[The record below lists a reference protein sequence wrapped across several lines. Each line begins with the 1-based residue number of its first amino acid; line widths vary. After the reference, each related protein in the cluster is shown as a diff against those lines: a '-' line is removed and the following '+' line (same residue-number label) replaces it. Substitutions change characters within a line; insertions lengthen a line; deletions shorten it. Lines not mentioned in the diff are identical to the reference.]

1 MTEMQ
6 TSRPIRLSKS
16 KVIAG
21 RQCLK
26 RLWLQVHN
34 RQVAGDTGNEMAISI
49 GHDVGDAA
57 QGNYPAGVLLGSHE
71 DFTQSLQATRDWA
84 AAGGDGVGF
93 EATFQ
98 ADGVLVMADIVEK
111 RAGDLHLIEVKA
123 STSVKDYH
131 RDDVAVQA
139 HVLAQAG
146 HSPASVHLRVINNQF
161 IYRGDGDYRGLF
173 RDEDLTAEAKE
184 RSPEVS
190 GWIREQQRVLAA
202 GEPDIPMGVQ
212 CNTPYACEF
221 QDYCRACAGVVI
233 PEYPVTMLPY
243 GGRLANELQA
253 LGYTDLR
260 DVPAERL
267 GSHALFLRIHEAT
280 RSGREF
286 LSPEAARELAN
297 TCFPRYYLD
306 FEGIAPAVPRWADT
320 RPYQQLPFQWSL
332 HVEQADGSVS
342 HCAYLHTSADA
353 PMRPTIERLLD
364 VIGDHGTV
372 FVYNQSYEGRIL
384 REMATMFPD
393 LAERL
398 LAIPERF
405 VDLLKVA
412 RNHYY
417 HPAMKGSWSIK
428 AVLPSIDPELAYD
441 TLGEVQEGSGAQ
453 EAFMEIIDPGTVP
466 ERKAQLVADL
476 ERYCAHDTWAM
487 VRLVQVF
494 SGYPSERSVRRTT
507 S

>member
-1 MTEMQ
+1 MTQ
-6 TSRPIRLSKS
+6 VPSPKAVRLSKS

-26 RLWLQVHN
+26 RLWLQVHK
-34 RQVAGDTGNEMAISI
+34 RDVAGDTGNEMAIAI
-49 GHDVGDAA
+49 GHDVGAAA
-57 QGNYPAGVLLGSHE
+57 QGLYPEGVLLGSHE
-71 DFTQSLQATRDWA
+71 DFAGSLQATHAWA
-84 AAGGDGVGF
+84 AAGGDGVSF

-111 RAGDLHLIEVKA
+111 RAGKLHLVEVKA

-146 HSPASVHLRVINNQF
+146 HPPASVRVRVIDNQF

-173 RDEDLTAEAKE
+173 RDEDLTTEATG
-184 RSPEVS
+184 RSSEVS
-190 GWIREQQRVLAA
+190 GWLREQQRVLAA
-202 GEPDIPMGVQ
+202 NEPVVPMGEQ

-221 QDYCRACAGVVI
+221 QDYCRACAGVVV

-243 GGRLANELQA
+243 GGRLANEL
-253 LGYTDLR
+253 LSRGYTDLR
-260 DVPAERL
+260 DVPAEQL
-267 GSHALFLRIHEAT
+267 GNHTLFLRIHEAT
-280 RSGREF
+280 RTGRAF
-286 LSPEAARELAN
+286 LSADVASELAG
-297 TCFPRYYLD
+297 TRFPRYYLD
-306 FEGIAPAVPRWADT
+306 FEGIAPAVPRWAGT

-332 HVEQADGSVS
+332 HIEQADGSVS
-342 HCAYLHTSADA
+342 HCAYLHADADA
-353 PMRPTIERLLD
+353 PMRPTMERLLD
-364 VIGDHGTV
+364 AIGEHGTV

-384 REMATMFPD
+384 REMAAMFPD
-393 LAERL
+393 LGDRL

-412 RNHYY
+412 RAHYY

-428 AVLPSIDPELAYD
+428 AVLPTIDPELAYD

-453 EAFMEIIDPGTVP
+453 EAFMEIIDPGTAP

-487 VRLVQVF
+487 VRLVQVL
-494 SGYPSERSVRRTT
+494 SGMSPAL
-507 S
+507 